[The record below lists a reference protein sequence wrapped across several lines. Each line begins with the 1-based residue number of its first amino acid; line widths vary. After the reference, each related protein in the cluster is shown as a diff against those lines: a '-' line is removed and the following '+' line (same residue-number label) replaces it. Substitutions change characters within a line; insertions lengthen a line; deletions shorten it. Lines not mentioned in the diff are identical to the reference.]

1 MKVGLFLVSILSKN
15 KLVGGKR
22 VFSSDFF
29 KRLKTHTIMYTTVSL
44 EWKGQTITIIRRD
57 DSPLDRISIGQ
68 QPHGISQPAIGLELQ
83 PEH

>member
-1 MKVGLFLVSILSKN
+1 
-15 KLVGGKR
+15 
-22 VFSSDFF
+22 
-29 KRLKTHTIMYTTVSL
+29 MYTTASL
-44 EWKGQTITIIRRD
+44 EWKGQTITITRRDD

>member
-44 EWKGQTITIIRRD
+44 EWKGQTITITRRD
-57 DSPLDRISIGQ
+57 DSPLD
-68 QPHGISQPAIGLELQ
+68 GLSASERTYGL
-83 PEH
+83 